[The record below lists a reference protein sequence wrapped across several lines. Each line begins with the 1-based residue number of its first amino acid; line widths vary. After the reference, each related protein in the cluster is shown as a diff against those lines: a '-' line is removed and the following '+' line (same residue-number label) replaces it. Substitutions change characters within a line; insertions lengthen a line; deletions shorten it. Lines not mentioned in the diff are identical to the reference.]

1 MGYEGYGLSG
11 MGYGVWEQSPIPI
24 TPYTKREPQVIQ
36 TPIPNTPYP
45 YTEPQGLQ
53 SPIPNTQF
61 KKKLT

>member
-24 TPYTKREPQVIQ
+24 TPYPWREPQV
-36 TPIPNTPYP
+36 P
-45 YTEPQGLQ
+45 Q
-53 SPIPNTQF
+53 SPVANTQF